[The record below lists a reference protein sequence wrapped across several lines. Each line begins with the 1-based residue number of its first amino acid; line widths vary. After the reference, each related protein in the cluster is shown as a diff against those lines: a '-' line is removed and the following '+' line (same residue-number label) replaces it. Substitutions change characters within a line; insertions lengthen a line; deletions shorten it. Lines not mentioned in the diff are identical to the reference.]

1 MNYDIHPS
9 SSTPIFRQIMDQV
22 KRFVASGQLNSGD
35 SLPSVRAVALQY
47 AINPM
52 TVSKAYN
59 MLEAEGVLLRMRG
72 VGMVVAGRRGVR
84 KDKNKLAMPAMLA
97 AAQVALQLDLEHEE
111 ALHLFEQALSAAQ
124 VEAQLR
130 KKKYA
135 D

>member
-59 MLEAEGVLLRMRG
+59 MLEAEGVLVRLRG

-84 KDKNKLAMPAMLA
+84 KDKSKLAMPAMLA
-97 AAQVALQLDLEHEE
+97 AAQVAAQLDMEHDE
-111 ALHLFEQALSAAQ
+111 AVALFEQALSDTMAQ
-124 VEAQLR
+124 SR
-130 KKKYA
+130 NKKYA

>member
-9 SSTPIFRQIMDQV
+9 SSTPIFRQIIDQV

-59 MLEAEGVLLRMRG
+59 MLEAEGVLVRLRG

-84 KDKNKLAMPAMLA
+84 KDKSKLAMPAMQA
-97 AAQVALQLDLEHEE
+97 AAQVAVQLDLEHEE
-111 ALHLFEQALSAAQ
+111 AMRLFDHALSDTMAQ
-124 VEAQLR
+124 AR

>member
-84 KDKNKLAMPAMLA
+84 KDKGKLAMPAMLA
-97 AAQVALQLDLEHEE
+97 AAQVALQLDLEHRE
-111 ALHLFEQALSAAQ
+111 ALDLFEQALSAAQ
-124 VEAQLR
+124 AEAQLR

>member
-22 KRFVASGQLNSGD
+22 KRFVASGQLKVGD

-59 MLEAEGVLLRMRG
+59 MLEAEGVLSRLRG
-72 VGMVVAGRRGVR
+72 VGMVIAGRRGAR
-84 KDKNKLAMPAMLA
+84 QDKSKLAMPAMLA
-97 AAQVALQLDLEHEE
+97 AAQVAQQLDMEHDE
-111 ALHLFEQALSAAQ
+111 AVQLFEQALASLQ
-124 VEAQLR
+124 SPSR
-130 KKKYA
+130 KKK
-135 D
+135 

>member
-22 KRFVASGQLNSGD
+22 KRFVASGQLNAGD

-84 KDKNKLAMPAMLA
+84 KDKAKLAMPAMLA
-97 AAQVALQLDLEHEE
+97 AAQVALQLDLEHSE
-111 ALHLFEQALSAAQ
+111 ALDLFEQALSAAQ
-124 VEAQLR
+124 AEAQLR